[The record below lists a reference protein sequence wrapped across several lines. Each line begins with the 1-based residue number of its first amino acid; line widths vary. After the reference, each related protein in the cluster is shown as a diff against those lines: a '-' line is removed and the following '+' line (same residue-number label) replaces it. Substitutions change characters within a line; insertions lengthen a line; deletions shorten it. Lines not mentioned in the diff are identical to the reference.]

1 MMVKIAVL
9 LAFMSMVAA
18 KSVDDKPL
26 DLDMRDMGVEFE
38 YCPLSCT
45 IQKLEKGYWT
55 IDLDEAFEMCLQGEK
70 EKLKDCSFIK
80 EANANYPI
88 MLWRSEEFL
97 EPTTLSHF
105 F

>member
-1 MMVKIAVL
+1 MVKIAVL

-26 DLDMRDMGVEFE
+26 DLDMRDVETFK

-88 MLWRSEEFL
+88 ML
-97 EPTTLSHF
+97 
-105 F
+105 